1 MAENY
6 GIDHKV
12 LCTLNRNLA
21 MLLTHHVAGDSVR
34 VSDFH
39 HVIANRGGGM
49 VHVIDVLATMGIL
62 VDDRPPV
69 FETWLEAKL
78 QDLAPAIATQ
88 VRRWTR
94 VLRDGSPRRAPRRP
108 LTAVG
113 YIMTA
118 RPALLT
124 WSRDHDHLREI
135 TRENVLAYLELL
147 RGDARTHALVALRS
161 LFSWAKR
168 DGVIFR
174 DPTNRIRLPTTPRPV
189 WLPLAKDQIT
199 HAVQAASTPQSRVCV
214 ALAAVHAA
222 RPAQIRALQ
231 LDDLDLGNRRITIS
245 GHARPLDELTYRVLL
260 EWLDHRRARWPHTTN
275 PHLLISKE
283 SALRLGPVST
293 GFIANLRGLP
303 ANLERLRIDRQLEE
317 ALTAGADP
325 LHLAAVFGISD
336 SAAIRYAT
344 NARHLL
350 EDDHV
355 ATPPRSLR
363 TRVTVPDNSA
373 DGPLGSR

>member
-260 EWLDHRRARWPHTTN
+260 EWLDHRRARWPHTAN

-293 GFIANLRGLP
+293 GFLSPTCGACPRTLNVFGSTGNWRKP
-303 ANLERLRIDRQLEE
+303 SQR
-317 ALTAGADP
+317 ALTRFTWQP
-325 LHLAAVFGISD
+325 C
-336 SAAIRYAT
+336 SASPTAPRS
-344 NARHLL
+344 
-350 EDDHV
+350 
-355 ATPPRSLR
+355 ATPLTLATCSRTIMSPRPR
-363 TRVTVPDNSA
+363 DHCEPE
-373 DGPLGSR
+373 